1 MMTNRLRSTLL
12 RLSLTGMLAFS
23 SLAQSGQPDISVHLA
38 GTWTLAA
45 ADVKH
50 PDGSQAHDYGEHPEG
65 LLMIDGGG
73 RYSLQ
78 IFKSERTTFPAE
90 DKGNGAAS
98 DYQAA
103 VMGSSTHYGTVI
115 VDPNDM
121 TLTFHMQDSSFPNW
135 KGESQRRKFT
145 LIGSELSYFGLPR
158 PNGDVPISVWKR
170 IQ

>member
-1 MMTNRLRSTLL
+1 MMTTRLRATLL
-12 RLSLTGMLAFS
+12 RLALTGMLAVS
-23 SLAQSGQPDISVHLA
+23 SLAQSGQPDTAVNLA
-38 GTWTLAA
+38 GTWTLVA

-50 PDGSQAHDYGEHPEG
+50 PDGSRAHDYGEHPEG
-65 LLMIDGGG
+65 SLMIDGGG

-90 DKGNGAAS
+90 DKGNGASS
-98 DYQAA
+98 DYRTA

-121 TLTFHMQDSSFPNW
+121 TLTFRIQDSSFPNW
-135 KGESQRRKFT
+135 KGESQKRKFT
-145 LIGSELSYFGLPR
+145 LIDSTLSYFGLPR
-158 PNGDVPISVWKR
+158 ANGDVPISVWKR